1 MKQNSGLIG
10 NEQLLR
16 DYEER
21 YDEIEK
27 RTEKLDSLKK
37 RHAEITLT
45 CKVLK
50 KKIAQV

>member
-21 YDEIEK
+21 YDDIEK
-27 RTEKLDSLKK
+27 CTEKLDQLKK
-37 RHAEITLT
+37 HHAEITLM

-50 KKIAQV
+50 KKISKV